1 MATEDAE
8 DDAFTLELAQLQVP
22 RHERDEDW
30 VKRRRELHGRRSEAV
45 ENRKAIDNEEQLR
58 LAKDIRA
65 KMARWEG
72 HEGPVDAVDL
82 AEFTQRALVLL
93 RSKEPEEQQEQRF
106 PAKEEIGVK
115 GETAVSSQGG
125 GEGHNARD
133 LYAAYF
139 FQTLSEPRAMEATE
153 RPIASFHT
161 SLSTN
166 SGATIS
172 GPNAFCWSAASSQA
186 QQAPRWRTRMAGS
199 PSTMPFN
206 PRSIGVMASRRAGG
220 SSP

>member
-1 MATEDAE
+1 MD
-8 DDAFTLELAQLQVP
+8 
-22 RHERDEDW
+22 
-30 VKRRRELHGRRSEAV
+30 K
-45 ENRKAIDNEEQLR
+45 
-58 LAKDIRA
+58 
-65 KMARWEG
+65 
-72 HEGPVDAVDL
+72 VDL
-82 AEFTQRALVLL
+82 AEFTARALVLL
-93 RSKEPEEQQEQRF
+93 DSKEKPEEQQEQRF

-153 RPIASFHT
+153 RPIARF
-161 SLSTN
+161 LSN
-166 SGATIS
+166 RSKNGGLTIN

-186 QQAPRWRTRMAGS
+186 QQAPQPRTRMAGS

-206 PRSIGVMASRRAGG
+206 PRSIGVMASRPAAG
-220 SSP
+220 SST